1 MEVVKVLKVQDIMEE
16 NVPYAT
22 VPGTRE
28 EVLSIMRES
37 GTTFLPVVKKGGKE
51 VVGTISERNLMDKPE
66 ESQIALL
73 MTRDPITVS
82 KETPIKDLVKILLK
96 NNLRYV
102 PVTKDGKELV
112 GLVSVSDVVR
122 KAIAVEK
129 ESGPIKDYVRKKLVT
144 VWEGTPV
151 PVAFKIMRL
160 ARVSVLPVLDDN
172 ANLSG
177 IIDDSDFLR
186 LSEVVSEEKVSSISA
201 TSEGTD
207 WSWDSGDIFHITTK
221 ILRLPNKPIREVMTK
236 NVQTVTELTSFDDC
250 AKKMRKFDLNQLPV
264 TDAKGNLSGI
274 ISDVDLIRGFFKIQK

>member
-1 MEVVKVLKVQDIMEE
+1 MEE
-16 NVPYAT
+16 KVPYVT
-22 VPGTRE
+22 VPGTRDD
-28 EVLSIMRES
+28 VLGIMRES
-37 GTTFLPVVKKGGKE
+37 EKTFFPVVKKGKKE

-66 ESQIALL
+66 EGQIALL

-82 KETPIKDLVKILLK
+82 KEIPIKVLVKILLE

-129 ESGPIKDYVRKKLVT
+129 DSGPIKDYVKKELVT

-151 PVAFKIMRL
+151 PIAFKIMSL
-160 ARVSVLPVLDDN
+160 SRVGLLPALDDN
-172 ANLSG
+172 SNLSG
-177 IIDDSDFLR
+177 IIDYSDFLH

-207 WSWDSGDIFHITTK
+207 WSWDSGDVFHITTK
-221 ILRLPNKPIREVMTK
+221 ILRLPDKLVKEVMTK
-236 NVQTVTELTSFDDC
+236 SVETVTELTSFDDC
-250 AKKMRKFDLNQLPV
+250 AKKMRKFDLSQLPV
-264 TDAKGNLSGI
+264 TDAKGNLSGLI
-274 ISDVDLIRGFFKIQK
+274 RDIDLIKGFFQI

>member
-1 MEVVKVLKVQDIMEE
+1 
-16 NVPYAT
+16 
-22 VPGTRE
+22 
-28 EVLSIMRES
+28 
-37 GTTFLPVVKKGGKE
+37 
-51 VVGTISERNLMDKPE
+51 
-66 ESQIALL
+66 
-73 MTRDPITVS
+73 
-82 KETPIKDLVKILLK
+82 
-96 NNLRYV
+96 
-102 PVTKDGKELV
+102 
-112 GLVSVSDVVR
+112 
-122 KAIAVEK
+122 
-129 ESGPIKDYVRKKLVT
+129 
-144 VWEGTPV
+144 
-151 PVAFKIMRL
+151 MRL

-274 ISDVDLIRGFFKIQK
+274 ISDVDLIRGFFKIQE

>member
-51 VVGTISERNLMDKPE
+51 VVGTVSERNLMDKPE

-102 PVTKDGKELV
+102 PVTRNGKELV

-151 PVAFKIMRL
+151 PVAFKIMKL

-221 ILRLPNKPIREVMTK
+221 ILRLPNKPVREVMTK

-264 TDAKGNLSGI
+264 TDAKGSLSGI
-274 ISDVDLIRGFFKIQK
+274 ISDVDLIRGFFKIQE

>member
-1 MEVVKVLKVQDIMEE
+1 MKVLKVQDIMEE

-51 VVGTISERNLMDKPE
+51 VVGTVSERNLMDKPE

-102 PVTKDGKELV
+102 PVTRNGKELV

-274 ISDVDLIRGFFKIQK
+274 ISDVDLIRGFFKIQE

>member
-51 VVGTISERNLMDKPE
+51 VVGTVSERNLMDKPE

-102 PVTKDGKELV
+102 PVTRNGKELV

-274 ISDVDLIRGFFKIQK
+274 ISDVDLIRGFFKIQE

>member
-51 VVGTISERNLMDKPE
+51 VVGTVSERNLMDKPE

-274 ISDVDLIRGFFKIQK
+274 ISDVDLIRGFFKIQE

>member
-1 MEVVKVLKVQDIMEE
+1 MKVLKVQDIMEE

-51 VVGTISERNLMDKPE
+51 VVGTVSERNLMDKPE

-112 GLVSVSDVVR
+112 GLVSISDVVR
-122 KAIAVEK
+122 KAIAIEK

-151 PVAFKIMRL
+151 PIAFKIMKL
-160 ARVSVLPVLDDN
+160 AGVSVLPVLDDN

-177 IIDDSDFLR
+177 IIDDSDFLH

-264 TDAKGNLSGI
+264 TDAKGDLSGI
-274 ISDVDLIRGFFKIQK
+274 ISDVDLIRGFFKIQE

>member
-51 VVGTISERNLMDKPE
+51 VVGTVSERNLMDKPE

-129 ESGPIKDYVRKKLVT
+129 EAGPIKDYVRKKLVT

-274 ISDVDLIRGFFKIQK
+274 ISDVDLIRGFFKIQE

>member
-37 GTTFLPVVKKGGKE
+37 GTMFLPVVKKGGKE
-51 VVGTISERNLMDKPE
+51 VVGTVSERNLMDKPE

-102 PVTKDGKELV
+102 PVTRNGKELV

-221 ILRLPNKPIREVMTK
+221 ILRLPNKPVREVMTK

>member
-1 MEVVKVLKVQDIMEE
+1 MKVLKVQDIMEE

>member
-1 MEVVKVLKVQDIMEE
+1 MKVQDIMEE

-37 GTTFLPVVKKGGKE
+37 GTMFLPVVKKGGKE
-51 VVGTISERNLMDKPE
+51 VVGTVSERNLMDKPE

-102 PVTKDGKELV
+102 PVTRNGKELV

-221 ILRLPNKPIREVMTK
+221 ILRLPNKPVREVMTK

-274 ISDVDLIRGFFKIQK
+274 ISDVDLIRGFFKIQE

>member
-51 VVGTISERNLMDKPE
+51 VVGTVSERNLMDKPE

-102 PVTKDGKELV
+102 PVTRNGKELV

-221 ILRLPNKPIREVMTK
+221 ILRLPNKPVREVMTK

-274 ISDVDLIRGFFKIQK
+274 ISDVDLIRGFFKIQE